1 LKSCIE
7 INSADP
13 KIATEL
19 ISQELKNQDSLV
31 ENIKNKIKVQNL
43 IPNYSRRLLAADSGF
58 NNAYESPFTVIKSA
72 VVDDEINIETSKKM
86 YLFHANNYS
95 SERLK
100 RLMMQVNLYQAITKK
115 IENITESSLF
125 LVDGTITLSVFTP
138 TLKDG
143 KEYQKLF
150 SSFAEKIYEP
160 LICDCV
166 NKDILLLGF
175 LKRTGSTFLS
185 RSISAKH
192 IYDIYI
198 INSVLKK
205 SGDYISP
212 IPIKNNSLN
221 QLLHQ
226 KYVTFFLNLHDWN
239 YRFELVEQQQNKH
252 MECIENL
259 LFWSTRAHYG
269 MNPIFSKADEYSRVT
284 RREAEVM
291 FNQVLSNLSENQKAK
306 LRMRAKKKTHFGF
319 GSSNSMKKI
328 MK

>member
-150 SSFAEKIYEP
+150 SSFAE
-160 LICDCV
+160 
-166 NKDILLLGF
+166 
-175 LKRTGSTFLS
+175 
-185 RSISAKH
+185 
-192 IYDIYI
+192 
-198 INSVLKK
+198 
-205 SGDYISP
+205 
-212 IPIKNNSLN
+212 
-221 QLLHQ
+221 
-226 KYVTFFLNLHDWN
+226 FLNAQAVHSYL
-239 YRFELVEQQQNKH
+239 EVLVLS
-252 MECIENL
+252 IFTIFTSL
-259 LFWSTRAHYG
+259 TL
-269 MNPIFSKADEYSRVT
+269 FSKRVEIT
-284 RREAEVM
+284 YPL
-291 FNQVLSNLSENQKAK
+291 FQ
-306 LRMRAKKKTHFGF
+306 
-319 GSSNSMKKI
+319 
-328 MK
+328 